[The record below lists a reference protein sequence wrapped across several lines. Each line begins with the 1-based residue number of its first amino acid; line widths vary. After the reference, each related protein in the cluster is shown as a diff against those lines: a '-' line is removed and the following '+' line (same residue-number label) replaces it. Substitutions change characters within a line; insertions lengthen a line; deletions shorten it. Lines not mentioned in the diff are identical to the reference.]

1 MGGGGGRAAEQPC
14 KPAVAASVRALHG
27 GKGVKEVNLETKC
40 KLAGSRP
47 LALPRSWRARTP
59 FSSLPKNARPKENE
73 NCTPLHSRSPGVSAA
88 RFSAALARSIFK
100 VKMKNKD
107 IRGDGREGGEREFCL
122 TVRFPHPHPRK
133 ALPSRP
139 RNAERGWGRLWYRF
153 KFAELS

>member
-1 MGGGGGRAAEQPC
+1 MQTCRIPPFGLAP
-14 KPAVAASVRALHG
+14 KPESAHS
-27 GKGVKEVNLETKC
+27 
-40 KLAGSRP
+40 P
-47 LALPRSWRARTP
+47 FLPT
-59 FSSLPKNARPKENE
+59 KNARPKENE

-133 ALPSRP
+133 ALPSQP